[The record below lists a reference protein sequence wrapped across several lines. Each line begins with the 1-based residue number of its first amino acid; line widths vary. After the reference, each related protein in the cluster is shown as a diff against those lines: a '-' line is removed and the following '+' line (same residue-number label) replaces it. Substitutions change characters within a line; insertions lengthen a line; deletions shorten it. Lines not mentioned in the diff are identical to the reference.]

1 MSPVLTIIVL
11 VRPLLY
17 QAFQVQL
24 SMLGRVG
31 LVLGGDG
38 GGGLLAIDYRLYNNI
53 NTAAAD
59 KH

>member
-1 MSPVLTIIVL
+1 MSPTWTIVII

-24 SMLGRVG
+24 SMLGRMG
-31 LVLGGDG
+31 LVLVGG